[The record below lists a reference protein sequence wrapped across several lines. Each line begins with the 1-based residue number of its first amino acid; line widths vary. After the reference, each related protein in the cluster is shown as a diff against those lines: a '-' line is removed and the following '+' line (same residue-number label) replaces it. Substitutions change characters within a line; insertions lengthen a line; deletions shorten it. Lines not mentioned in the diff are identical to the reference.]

1 MWLFVFYIINLV
13 AINQANLCET
23 VDFDNKMKWMDSK
36 FKGKGT
42 KIMIY
47 AYPRSKGVLWSKAG
61 TNVWGDK
68 AAKQVAAFTPV
79 GTGGRNKHAEVLLL
93 KNKHIVQSRQ
103 SRDDKKKSLVFIA
116 SKTPCKT
123 CSDTNQK
130 KKKKNYLVELCE
142 GFDHCFYFYRKLYK
156 DQNKVYPTNLYKNQF
171 KKKKKKV
178 YSTPVN
184 WKNKLPLPRWTIVQC
199 SSGNIPDI
207 LQRRI
212 RKVRPNKLTLQ
223 QLADKKAVID
233 KELEQYRKKK

>member
-123 CSDTNQK
+123 CSNE
-130 KKKKNYLVELCE
+130 NYLVELCK
-142 GFDHCFYFYRKLYK
+142 GFRHCFYFYRELYK
-156 DQNKVYPTNLYKNQF
+156 DQKNG
-171 KKKKKKV
+171 